1 MPDTPTCFYWSDDTL
16 RSRSVSSVVLSG
28 KVDIPALP
36 ARLVADWEREVQQ
49 QLGLEP
55 GDVEQLP
62 LARAR
67 MRWPDYR
74 RCVQA
79 VADWTHTVGL
89 PDVLVNSDIAL
100 MACRGA
106 RYHHDSSLYGYAA
119 FCNLFLLEDCGLDLH
134 FPFTEQRI
142 ALRRG
147 TAVVFDTCQPH
158 AVIPRNAS
166 CFDAADFPRDLD
178 CTQTFLTWELP
189 IEHAS
194 VAQALQI
201 RLDTDPSTAQT
212 VADAQVR
219 LKGAQASVCPRSGRW
234 IDQA

>member
-1 MPDTPTCFYWSDDTL
+1 MHDAPTCFYWHGDTI
-16 RSRSVSSVVLSG
+16 RSRSVSSVVLCG
-28 KVDIPALP
+28 TVDIPALP

-74 RCVQA
+74 LCVKG
-79 VADWTHTVGL
+79 VTDWTHTVGL
-89 PDVLVNSDIAL
+89 AGALATSDIAL

-106 RYHHDSSLYGYAA
+106 RYHHDGSQYGYSA
-119 FCNLFLLEDCGLDLH
+119 FCNLFLNEDRGLDLH
-134 FPFTEQRI
+134 FPFTGQRI

-158 AVIPRNAS
+158 AVIARNRS
-166 CFDAADFPRDLD
+166 GFDAADFPSELD

-189 IEHAS
+189 IENAN
-194 VAQALQI
+194 VVQALQI
-201 RLDTDPSTAQT
+201 SFDTDPSTSSLLVEAQL
-212 VADAQVR
+212 R
-219 LKGAQASVCPRSGRW
+219 RKGAQTSVCPHSGRW
-234 IDQA
+234 MDQG